1 MYLISSAFVEIK
13 NKNYDKAEHYL
24 GLVSLDNSKTN
35 SYFTYLKLFFLIAS
49 YQLEKQ
55 TTSYRLVLS
64 EFEVEYLDLVK
75 LTGFKRFKL
84 ALLKRYF

>member
-1 MYLISSAFVEIK
+1 
-13 NKNYDKAEHYL
+13 
-24 GLVSLDNSKTN
+24 
-35 SYFTYLKLFFLIAS
+35 
-49 YQLEKQ
+49 
-55 TTSYRLVLS
+55 VLS